1 MKEKH
6 KIISETGY
14 IFIED
19 WKKYAQNFRKLS
31 NSTIL
36 SYSRDLFF
44 FLAFIENYK
53 NSKISM
59 RRLEKITVRDFRSWL
74 THEIKLGTS
83 TTTLRR
89 YLSSVKEFYNWLNEK
104 KGVYNKSILN
114 VQMPKKEN
122 KLPRPIEENYI
133 FEIISLT
140 EKNHK
145 TPWIAA
151 RNASIFTLLY
161 LSLIHI

>member
-53 NSKISM
+53 NSKISI
-59 RRLEKITVRDFRSWL
+59 RKLEKN
-74 THEIKLGTS
+74 
-83 TTTLRR
+83 
-89 YLSSVKEFYNWLNEK
+89 YSS
-104 KGVYNKSILN
+104 
-114 VQMPKKEN
+114 
-122 KLPRPIEENYI
+122 
-133 FEIISLT
+133 
-140 EKNHK
+140 
-145 TPWIAA
+145 
-151 RNASIFTLLY
+151 
-161 LSLIHI
+161 

>member
-53 NSKISM
+53 NSKISI

-104 KGVYNKSILN
+104 KGVNNKSISN
-114 VQMPKKEN
+114 VQMPKKERMKRSLEKRECERTRVPWN
-122 KLPRPIEENYI
+122 FYENC
-133 FEIISLT
+133 
-140 EKNHK
+140 
-145 TPWIAA
+145 
-151 RNASIFTLLY
+151 
-161 LSLIHI
+161 